1 MANSFSSAPGKA
13 IDFFAYAMYKGL
25 LTGNRDREPTNVERL
40 LAGSLAG
47 MTSDSILYPLEA
59 GDDGQ
64 SHSHTPTHPHTCK
77 KSRLHQ
83 LLSLHFIFLANAKN
97 KCVF

>member
-13 IDFFAYAMYKGL
+13 IDFFAYATYKGL
-25 LTGNRDREPTNVERL
+25 LTGNGDREPTNVERL

-59 GDDGQ
+59 GDDVH
-64 SHSHTPTHPHTCK
+64 SHSHFGAHTPT
-77 KSRLHQ
+77 R
-83 LLSLHFIFLANAKN
+83 
-97 KCVF
+97 V